1 MKKAKRNVDEFL
13 DALKSMYTENTNIF
27 FKFYQAVRLLLAQ
40 LCLERLTV
48 SDVQIVV
55 LVGIAFTGVERRER
69 IVG

>member
-13 DALKSMYTENTNIF
+13 DALKSMYTENTNIV
-27 FKFYQAVRLLLAQ
+27 FKFYQAVRLLLVQ

-55 LVGIAFTGVERRER
+55 LVERRER